1 LTTVGLE
8 ETALSMTTLKT
19 KKGQVREG
27 LRLHESLNFKVK
39 ELILKKSHNRGFK
52 VLERRKSGDKVRL
65 LFKKKTRKLK
75 SKLNW
80 YKKGNDFKEEI

>member
-1 LTTVGLE
+1 
-8 ETALSMTTLKT
+8 MTTLKT

-27 LRLHESLNFKVK
+27 LRLHESLNFQVK

-65 LFKKKTRKLK
+65 LFLKKKQENWKVNWIGIRKGMI
-75 SKLNW
+75 SKRR
-80 YKKGNDFKEEI
+80 FEIRPCVMWVR